1 MITYQPYGKTNGLS
15 SIASSFLLEICQCQ
29 INIRYLFYLF
39 HRLICNLDQMQV
51 ASMYCYSIVFVV
63 FDLASIRYLCY
74 VFTDILLFLNA
85 NMLLML
91 MPNRDE
97 IGIVQLSAN
106 RLTYNSVRSFT
117 STLKVILLH
126 LMEFLIE

>member
-15 SIASSFLLEICQCQ
+15 SIANSFLLEICQCQ

-39 HRLICNLDQMQV
+39 HRLICNLDQMQA
-51 ASMYCYSIVFVV
+51 ASMYCVTSLYLV

-74 VFTDILLFLNA
+74 MFTDILLFLNA
-85 NMLLML
+85 NMPLML
-91 MPNRDE
+91 IPNRDE

-106 RLTYNSVRSFT
+106 RAYG
-117 STLKVILLH
+117 TLKVILLH
-126 LMEFLIE
+126 IMEFLIE

>member
-1 MITYQPYGKTNGLS
+1 MPMSNQYSLPFLFISPINLYPGS
-15 SIASSFLLEICQCQ
+15 SASCFNVL
-29 INIRYLFYLF
+29 
-39 HRLICNLDQMQV
+39 
-51 ASMYCYSIVFVV
+51 CYSIVFVV